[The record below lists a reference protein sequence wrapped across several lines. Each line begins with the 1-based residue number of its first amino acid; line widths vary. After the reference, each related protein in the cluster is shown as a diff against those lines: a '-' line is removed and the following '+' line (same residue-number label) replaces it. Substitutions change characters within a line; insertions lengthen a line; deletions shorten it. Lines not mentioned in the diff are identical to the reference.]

1 MRPALPH
8 DCGQSDVVSPLPVS
22 EVIAAL
28 PFPALAIGPDE
39 EIVAVN
45 KDAEK
50 LLGTPAV
57 GRHFITILRQP
68 TVVEAVERVLGG
80 KSSAM
85 AQYLTIERGTDV
97 TYEVQARRVQSEG
110 AVLLTFQDVTH
121 VAAASQMRRDFVANV
136 SHELRTPLTA
146 LMGFIETLQGP
157 ARDDAAARDRFLDI
171 MSKEAGRMN
180 RLVGDLLSLS
190 RVEADERVRPT
201 AKCDLTAILGTTL
214 RNLNP
219 LAVEA
224 DVSLRPTLPE
234 GAVTLTGDTDQ
245 LLQVFT
251 NLIENAIKYGGGG
264 KAVYITVEEHARLDA
279 LRAPGV
285 VVTVRDEGPGI
296 APQHLPRL
304 TERFYRADS
313 HRSRALG
320 GTGLGLAIVK
330 HILNRHRG
338 RLRVSSTLG
347 EGAEFRVLLPTG

>member
-1 MRPALPH
+1 M
-8 DCGQSDVVSPLPVS
+8 PLPVS

-28 PFPALAIGPDE
+28 PHPALAIGRDE
-39 EIVAVN
+39 QIIAINEA
-45 KDAEK
+45 AQK
-50 LLGTPAV
+50 LLGTPAQ

-68 TVVEAVERVLGG
+68 SVVEAVERVMAG
-80 KSSAM
+80 SARAV
-85 AQYLTIERGTDV
+85 AQYLTIERGNDV
-97 TYEVQARRVQSEG
+97 TYEVNASRIDSAGVVIAS
-110 AVLLTFQDVTH
+110 FQDVTH
-121 VAAASQMRRDFVANV
+121 VAAAGQMRRDFVANV

-146 LMGFIETLQGP
+146 LTGFIETLQGP
-157 ARDDAAARDRFLDI
+157 ARDDTAARDRFLDI

-190 RVEADERVRPT
+190 RVEAEERVRPT
-201 AKCDLTAILGTTL
+201 ELCDLTAILGTTI

-224 DVSLRPTLPE
+224 DVRLRPDLPDA
-234 GAVTLTGDTDQ
+234 AVTLIGDTDQ

-251 NLIENAIKYGGGG
+251 NLIENAIKYGGSG
-264 KAVYITVEEHARLDA
+264 KNVHISLAQHDRIDA

-285 VVTVRDEGPGI
+285 VVSVRDEGPGI
-296 APQHLPRL
+296 DAQHLPRL

-338 RLRVSSTLG
+338 RLRVSSTVG
-347 EGAEFRVLLPTG
+347 EGTEFKVLLPIG